1 MKRSRLNTAWIGM
14 LSLSLALLFI
24 LGGCGSTKRYRP
36 VVKYAH
42 PSDTALEKILRGT
55 YGKRYRYAGQGP
67 NRFDCSG
74 LVYYS
79 YATMNLWLPRKAID
93 QSRYGRAISARD
105 LRFGDLIFFDTR
117 KHSRGIV
124 SHVGIYL
131 SHGKFFHASSAKRR
145 VIVSSLHKP
154 YYQQRIVAYRRVYA
168 HWRHRAP
175 APSHRTKNPEQQ
187 TTPVS
192 RRRRRLPS
200 SAHPGKD
207 YAAENTRT
215 TAYASTQTPQT
226 DTVVPTAYSAQTNNA
241 IERIGA
247 DDTGSTV
254 HDTQSGQ
261 SLY

>member
-1 MKRSRLNTAWIGM
+1 MKRSRVNSAWIGM
-14 LSLSLALLFI
+14 LGLSLALLF
-24 LGGCGSTKRYRP
+24 LLSGCGSTKRYRP

-55 YGKRYRYAGQGP
+55 YGQRYRYAGQGP

-124 SHVGIYL
+124 NHVGIYL
-131 SHGKFFHASSAKRR
+131 SHGKFFHASSAKHR
-145 VIVSSLHKP
+145 VIVSSLNKP
-154 YYQQRIVAYRRVYA
+154 YYRQRIVAYRRVYS
-168 HWRHRAP
+168 HWGHRAP
-175 APSHRTKNPEQQ
+175 APPHRAKNPEQQ
-187 TTPVS
+187 TTPAPD
-192 RRRRRLPS
+192 RRETLPS
-200 SAHPGKD
+200 SANPGKD
-207 YAAENTRT
+207 NAPGNTRT
-215 TAYASTQTPQT
+215 TAYASTQTPQA
-226 DTVVPTAYSAQTNNA
+226 DAVVSTAYPAQTNNA
-241 IERIGA
+241 TERTGA
-247 DDTGSTV
+247 DDTGSTM
-254 HDTQSGQ
+254 HDTQSSQ